1 MRRFC
6 FSSLLV
12 ALLLTA
18 CTDARDKD
26 NFVLQGTV
34 AEGVEDVRYLLY
46 IIDDYGHIQLDVP
59 VDTLEVRNGQFS
71 FAMHIEEPVGGLL
84 KGVHQ
89 DGNTDFQF
97 KEFWAIP
104 GDTCVLRITGCRYDE
119 MEVHGGLF
127 YAQYNAFKAYR
138 DSLFQPVLEK
148 GMELNGLSSEHP
160 QDKAAFQQLTDEL
173 ERLDEVSAVA
183 YRSTIASM
191 ERRRAA
197 PSISC
202 SGSSTTIST
211 SVSWTVPL
219 RTDVSANTWNT
230 AARSICQENE
240 GQQHPEQ
247 QRT

>member
-34 AEGVEDVRYLLY
+34 AEGVGDVRYLLY

-59 VDTLEVRNGQFS
+59 VDTLEIRDGQFS

-104 GDTCVLRITGCRYDE
+104 GDTCVLRVTGCRYDE
-119 MEVHGGLF
+119 MEVHGGVF

-148 GMELNGLSSEHP
+148 GMELNSLSSEHP

-173 ERLDEVSAVA
+173 ERLDEV
-183 YRSTIASM
+183 YRRGIQEYNREHGKEEGCAIYQLQWLINNHFDFSLVDSTIANGRFRKYV
-191 ERRRAA
+191 EYRRSQYLPGKRGAAA
-197 PSISC
+197 P
-202 SGSSTTIST
+202 
-211 SVSWTVPL
+211 
-219 RTDVSANTWNT
+219 
-230 AARSICQENE
+230 
-240 GQQHPEQ
+240 
-247 QRT
+247 